1 MKITAVDVFHVKP
14 RWAFVKVSTDE
25 GIVGWGEVMV
35 EGRARTVETAVRE
48 HASFLIGQDPAR
60 IEYLWQSMYRNTFYR
75 GGIVL
80 VSAISGIE
88 QALWDIKG
96 KVLKVPV
103 YELMGGMYRS
113 KIRMYGHCW
122 GATTEKI
129 ITRALER
136 QRNGFTAIKILL
148 EPYTSNR
155 GVKRYIDGQ
164 IQRFAQIREAV
175 GDDMD
180 IAIDFHGRVNP
191 DIAIQIIDGI
201 APYRPLFVEEACLP
215 ENTDAM
221 DTIAKKSM
229 VSLATGERL
238 VTRFGIRPLLEKH
251 TVAVI
256 QPDLCHAGGIAEVRR
271 MAAMAEAYYVK
282 VAPHNPLGPISL
294 AANIQLGACTPNF
307 LICEHFGMKE
317 EWDLGEGYLKQPFKI
332 VDGYIFL
339 PKTPGL
345 GIEVNESVIEER
357 SYAGDWDSP
366 RLYADDDQTIID
378 W

>member
-1 MKITAVDVFHVKP
+1 MKITSVEVFHVKP
-14 RWAFVKVSTDE
+14 RWAFVKISTDE
-25 GIVGWGEVMV
+25 GTVGWGEVMV
-35 EGRARTVETAVRE
+35 EGRACTVEAAVRE
-48 HASFLIGQDPAR
+48 HTSFLIGQDPAR

-96 KVLKVPV
+96 KVLGVPV
-103 YELMGGMYRS
+103 YELMGGVYRD

-136 QRNGFTAIKILL
+136 QRNGFTAIKVLL
-148 EPYTSNR
+148 EPYTANR

-201 APYRPLFVEEACLP
+201 VPYRPLFVEEACLP

-221 DTIAKKSM
+221 DTIAKKSF

-238 VTRFGIRPLLEKH
+238 VTRFGIRSLLEKH

-271 MAAMAEAYYVK
+271 MAAMAETYYVQ

-317 EWDLGEGYLKQPFKI
+317 EWDIGEGYLKQPFKI
-332 VDGYIFL
+332 IDGYISI

-345 GIEVNESVIEER
+345 GIEVNEMVVEER
-357 SYAGDWDSP
+357 AFPGNWDSP
-366 RLYADDDQTIID
+366 RLYADDDQTIVD